1 MLPVELTRKIQ
12 LNDYASIVG
21 GDQIEAVK
29 ALGEKLKGK
38 SIMHV
43 NSTALGG
50 GVAEILQNLVP
61 LMKDAGLDAYWE
73 VIKGSFEFFNV
84 TKKLHNALQGM
95 NISLTKEEEHTY
107 LEYNRMNSEST
118 ILDTDLVM
126 VHDAQ
131 PAAMIVLS

>member
-1 MLPVELTRKIQ
+1 MII
-12 LNDYASIVG
+12 ASIVG
-21 GDQIEAVK
+21 EDQIEEVK

-61 LMKDAGLDAYWE
+61 LMKDAGLDAHWE

-84 TKKLHNALQGM
+84 TKKIHNALQGM

-131 PAAMIVLS
+131 PARYDTVLS